1 MQHQFEFTLEKK
13 KIMQSSTLVVK
24 GENSIDTA
32 MAKTVGI
39 PVAIVSRL
47 ILNGKI
53 PVKGIHVPV
62 YQSIYEP
69 VLKELKEMGIGF
81 IEKQTEFV

>member
-1 MQHQFEFTLEKK
+1 MLYA
-13 KIMQSSTLVVK
+13 KISKSSTLIVL

-53 PVKGIHVPV
+53 QLKGVHIPLH
-62 YQSIYEP
+62 QTIYEP
-69 VLKELKEMGIGF
+69 VLKELKEFGISF
-81 IEKQTEFV
+81 VEKQKELV